1 MTLRQ
6 RRMSENVIISSGVN
20 YENHTN
26 ITSFTTAHTSLTIRI
41 FYRTYHT
48 EKGMESMTRMI
59 PKPIHEQ
66 VMEEISTYDREEKL
80 NEIAEEL
87 WKVKPKVALWFCI
100 EFQLPY

>member
-1 MTLRQ
+1 
-6 RRMSENVIISSGVN
+6 
-20 YENHTN
+20 
-26 ITSFTTAHTSLTIRI
+26 
-41 FYRTYHT
+41 
-48 EKGMESMTRMI
+48 MI